1 MLSKSNI
8 DKYYDE
14 NTRKSD
20 LRNPYVYYLIRPIS
34 FLVMPLLVRMKTH
47 PNIITIS
54 RLLIGLVLFFLIL
67 GKYFEDTHF
76 FIVAIIYTFLVVLDY
91 VDGNLARYF
100 KLKSFYGKM
109 FDGWIDTSL
118 EIGLFISIGYFL
130 GEQSLFWG
138 LFVSFINL
146 FCIWTS
152 QRYIYVENIKLQY
165 QKSNNDIDSSFSQN
179 PKTYQKMIKFFFTTI
194 ENFKIVYFTLL
205 FILCSIYGFI
215 NEWHQYGGFYL
226 IFFSLIDFTITIIKS
241 LKSFNVK
248 YE

>member
-1 MLSKSNI
+1 MLFKLNTE
-8 DKYYDE
+8 KYYDE
-14 NTRKSD
+14 NTRNSD
-20 LRNPYVYYLIRPIS
+20 LRNPYVYYLIRPLS
-34 FLVMPLLVRMKTH
+34 FLFMPLLVRMKTH
-47 PNIITIS
+47 PNTITIS
-54 RLLIGLVLFFLIL
+54 RLLIGLVLFFLIFR
-67 GKYFEDTHF
+67 GYFEYTHYF
-76 FIVAIIYTFLVVLDY
+76 TIAIIYTFLVILDY

-165 QKSNNDIDSSFSQN
+165 QKSKNDIASSFSQN
-179 PKTYQKMIKFFFTTI
+179 PKTSQRMIKFFFITI
-194 ENFKIVYFTLL
+194 ENFKIVYFTLF
-205 FILCSIYGFI
+205 FILCSFYGFI
-215 NEWHQYGGFYL
+215 NEWHRYGGFYL
-226 IFFSLIDFTITIIKS
+226 IFFSLLIFTITIIKS
-241 LKSFNVK
+241 LKSFNIK